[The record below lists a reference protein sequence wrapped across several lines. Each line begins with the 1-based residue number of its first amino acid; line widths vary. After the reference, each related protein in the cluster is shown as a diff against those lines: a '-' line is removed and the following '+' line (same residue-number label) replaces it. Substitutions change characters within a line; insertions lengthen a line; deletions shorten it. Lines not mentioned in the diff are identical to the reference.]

1 MRCDGEPVRLGMRTT
16 RRMSRASQPDKQNGT
31 LSVHTI
37 KASGLYRPHQQAE
50 HKTAPDHHAKAS
62 NQPLQCGSHPH
73 RTQVGHRAMSET
85 QADIRWPRNVRD
97 TALCSRGAAE
107 RNRSS
112 RRQTE
117 GDSQMHLWLIPMVYA
132 AASFLGG
139 ITLPRLEQAYFPYN
153 SGISVAS
160 AQAFFTAVAS
170 GMIALTGIVFTV
182 GLVLVQFSAIAYSP
196 RLVLLLARDPRLF
209 HSLGVFIATF
219 TYSLSVLLYVDRNGS
234 GVVPLIS
241 GVVVAGLLLL
251 SMLLFSALMKGLMDL
266 QITYVLHVIG
276 DKGREVVREMF
287 QRLDEKTKNQSKRG
301 PETRNVSELGPVVQ
315 TLKYFAAPRT
325 IAKFDIDDLVRQAQQ
340 AEAVIVMACGV
351 GDTLV
356 ENTLLLQVHG
366 AKTALPESD
375 LVRAIHF
382 GFERTS
388 EQDPKY
394 PIRLLVDI
402 AIKALSPAIND
413 PTTAV
418 QAIDQIEDLLRRLG
432 GHDLDAG
439 YGCDADGVLRLIF
452 PMPTWE
458 DYLVLAFDE
467 IRHYGADSVQVVR
480 RLRSALVGLANS
492 VTDDTRIGAVQ
503 RYLKQLDLTVDH
515 SILTADDQETAGQE
529 DRQGLGLPRRQRTSP

>member
-1 MRCDGEPVRLGMRTT
+1 MLRRT
-16 RRMSRASQPDKQNGT
+16 
-31 LSVHTI
+31 
-37 KASGLYRPHQQAE
+37 
-50 HKTAPDHHAKAS
+50 
-62 NQPLQCGSHPH
+62 
-73 RTQVGHRAMSET
+73 
-85 QADIRWPRNVRD
+85 
-97 TALCSRGAAE
+97 AE
-107 RNRSS
+107 RNRSN

-117 GDSQMHLWLIPMVYA
+117 GGSQMSLWLIPMIYA

-139 ITLPRLEQAYFPYN
+139 ITLPRLEQAYFPYD

-160 AQAFFTAVAS
+160 AQAFLTAVAS

-182 GLVLVQFSAIAYSP
+182 SLVMVQFSAIAYSP
-196 RLVLLLARDPRLF
+196 RLVLLLARDPKLF

-251 SMLLFSALMKGLMDL
+251 SMLLFSALMKGLRDL
-266 QITYVLHVIG
+266 QITFVLHVIG
-276 DKGREVVREMF
+276 DTGREVIRETF
-287 QRLDEKTKNQSKRG
+287 QRLDEKAKNQSKRG
-301 PETRNVSELGPVVQ
+301 QETCNVSELGPVVQ
-315 TLKYFAAPRT
+315 TLRYFAAPRT

-340 AEAVIVMACGV
+340 AGAVIVMACGV

-366 AKTALPESD
+366 AKTALSESN
-375 LVRAIHF
+375 LVRAIRF

-394 PIRLLVDI
+394 PVRLLVDI

-432 GHDLDAG
+432 RRDLDAG
-439 YGCDADGVLRLIF
+439 YARDADGTLRLVY

-458 DYLVLAFDE
+458 DYLALAFDE
-467 IRHYGADSVQVVR
+467 IRQYGASSVQVMR
-480 RLRSALVGLANS
+480 RLRSTLVDLVSSQTN
-492 VTDDTRIGAVQ
+492 AVRAEAAR
-503 RYLKQLDLTVDH
+503 RYLKRLDLVIESSPLD
-515 SILTADDQETAGQE
+515 AEDRAMARQE
-529 DRQGLGLPRRQRTSP
+529 DRQGLGLTRKRAQPAGAPS